1 MVVTDVT
8 RQVLIVEPV
17 GALDA
22 LAHLGGVHLAPTDV
36 LLASMALAVLT
47 PLAPFDMFS
56 QCLRTAE
63 GILATGGTSTL
74 RSKMTPLI
82 SKVVSN
88 ENSTNLHMIILIPI
102 ITIMTSLVK

>member
-36 LLASMALAVLT
+36 LLALMALAVVT
-47 PLAPFDMFS
+47 PLAPSDVFS
-56 QCLRTAE
+56 KTLTAAE
-63 GILATGGTSTL
+63 GVLATGGTDTL
-74 RSKMTPLI
+74 
-82 SKVVSN
+82 
-88 ENSTNLHMIILIPI
+88 
-102 ITIMTSLVK
+102 